1 MIFIQSYGMNFMS
14 TKSLALS
21 RLGVRSQT
29 VVPKEVRQ
37 ALGLAPG
44 DRVGFLIENGRV
56 ELIKLSARG
65 DDPFATFREWGSDA
79 DSQGY
84 AGL

>member
-1 MIFIQSYGMNFMS
+1 MKFMPEP
-14 TKSLALS
+14 TLALS

-29 VVPKEVRQ
+29 VVPKAVRQ

-44 DRVGFLIENGRV
+44 DRVGFRIENGRV
-56 ELIKLSARG
+56 ELIKLSAGG
-65 DDPFATFREWGSDA
+65 DDPFATFREWGGDA